1 MWKTKVNSD
10 FKESESDETNNEDTV
25 HTFEPDKPRKCKNCG
40 KEGFE
45 SREATSNTILP
56 NIRMPILFELP
67 STYRF
72 QLIWKTLQ
80 EVQIVK

>member
-45 SREATSNTILP
+45 SREAISNTIRP
-56 NIRMPILFELP
+56 NIRTPNFVRIVVNISIFTNMENI
-67 STYRF
+67 SR
-72 QLIWKTLQ
+72 
-80 EVQIVK
+80 VQIVK